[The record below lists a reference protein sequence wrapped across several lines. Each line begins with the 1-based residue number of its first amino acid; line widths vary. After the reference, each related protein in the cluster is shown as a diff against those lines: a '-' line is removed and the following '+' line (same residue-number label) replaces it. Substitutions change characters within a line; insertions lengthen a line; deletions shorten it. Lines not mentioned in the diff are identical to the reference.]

1 MSFLAPIWLV
11 LSAAIAIPLL
21 LHLMRRHI
29 ETRVEFPAARY
40 LARAEKENIRRL
52 KLRNLLLMLL
62 RALAVLFVALAAAR
76 PIGWLIGA
84 GHVPTAAAIVLD
96 NSLSTGVI
104 IDGAPL
110 LARLKDAARSVVDE
124 AGPSDRLWL
133 VTVDGTVTGGTNGVV
148 RSAIDRADA
157 FGGRGDLTSALS
169 RAAGLVRASGLP
181 SGAVLVVSDGQATEW
196 RETASLGDV
205 RVVALVP
212 ATTPPANRAM
222 AAAEP
227 RPPRWTPRGTLI
239 ARASGADSV
248 TYRVSLGDRTLARGS
263 LRGNDEA
270 TVRAEPPERGWVA
283 GSAELA
289 PDELRGDDIRY
300 FAVWI
305 GPPPSVHVDPTAGV
319 FARSAV
325 EALAQTDRATIGQGI
340 DLAPAEAAGALPA
353 LLLAPSDP
361 VRLGAANRAL
371 ERLGVP
377 WRFGDARRDETVA
390 RGEGVDGTV
399 VSLRYALR
407 ALPGS
412 AGDTL
417 ATVSGEPWIVAGDS
431 YVLIASPLDPAA
443 TSLPIHAQFLP
454 WLADVIAQRLTSGV
468 SATIYATPGAHLTLP
483 AEITGMERD
492 DGQVASASPAATAP
506 SRAGVYFLRRG
517 ADRVGAVIVNPE
529 SEESDLRRLQARELT
544 GRIRSAELQVTA
556 DAALFRRA
564 AFSGA
569 ARRPLQTTLLA
580 LALVCLFA
588 EMLIVRHR
596 VTEGRRR
603 AA

>member
-11 LSAAIAIPLL
+11 LSAAIAVPLV

-29 ETRVEFPAARY
+29 ETRVDFPAARY

-52 KLRNLLLMLL
+52 RLRNLLLMLL
-62 RALAVLFVALAAAR
+62 RTLAVLFVALAAAR

-96 NSLSTGVI
+96 NSLSTSVI

-124 AGPSDRLWL
+124 ASATDRLWL
-133 VTVDGTVTGGTNGVV
+133 VTVDGSVTGGTGAAV

-157 FGGRGDLTSALS
+157 FGGRGDVTSALS

-181 SGAVLVVSDGQATEW
+181 AGAVLVASDGQATQW

-212 ATTPPANRAM
+212 GTTPPPNRAM

-239 ARASGADSV
+239 VRASGADSV
-248 TYRVSLGDRTLARGS
+248 TYRVSLGERTLARGS

-270 TVRAEPPERGWVA
+270 TIRGEPPERGWVA

-305 GPPPSVHVDPTAGV
+305 GPPPSVHVDPAAGV

-325 EALAQTDRATIGQGI
+325 EALAQTERATVGQGI
-340 DLAPAEAAGALPA
+340 DLAPAEAAGAAARTPA
-353 LLLAPSDP
+353 GARRS
-361 VRLGAANRAL
+361 GAARRGQPRAGTPGRAL
-371 ERLGVP
+371 ALRRAAP
-377 WRFGDARRDETVA
+377 RRDGGAGSRGRWDNGVTPVPAAWRAGRCRRHARDGLRRTVD
-390 RGEGVDGTV
+390 RG
-399 VSLRYALR
+399 RR
-407 ALPGS
+407 P
-412 AGDTL
+412 
-417 ATVSGEPWIVAGDS
+417 
-431 YVLIASPLDPAA
+431 YVLIGSPLDPAA
-443 TSLPIHAQFLP
+443 TSLPMNAQFLP

-468 SATIYATPGAHLTLP
+468 SATIEAAPGAH
-483 AEITGMERD
+483 
-492 DGQVASASPAATAP
+492 
-506 SRAGVYFLRRG
+506 
-517 ADRVGAVIVNPE
+517 
-529 SEESDLRRLQARELT
+529 
-544 GRIRSAELQVTA
+544 
-556 DAALFRRA
+556 
-564 AFSGA
+564 
-569 ARRPLQTTLLA
+569 RRPA
-580 LALVCLFA
+580 
-588 EMLIVRHR
+588 R
-596 VTEGRRR
+596 
-603 AA
+603 